1 MGKTRFSPW
10 PNFTEEEAKAVS
22 EVLLSNKVNYWT
34 GEHVA
39 LFEREYAEF
48 IGVKY
53 AVALANGTVALE
65 AALKALSVK
74 ERDEVIVTSRSF
86 FASASAIKAVGAT
99 PVFADVDLDT
109 QNIDVDCLDGLLS
122 KNTAAIICV
131 HLAGWP
137 CDMDEIMQFAKTNKL
152 SVIEDCAQAHGAEY
166 KGKKVG
172 SIGDVGCWSFCQ
184 DKIISTGGE
193 GGMITTN
200 NADIW
205 QKVWSY
211 KDHGKDYE
219 LTLNSMS
226 GGVDFKWVHN
236 SFGTNL
242 RMTEMQAVIGRI
254 QTQKLPKW
262 NDKRRANIAKI
273 YNSAKELPDIRI
285 PKLSC
290 KSCRAK
296 ARQKMVCSC
305 LNAAYKCYL
314 FVDGTREQRD
324 ALISEINKQGVPCF
338 SGSCPEIYL
347 EKAFQNSTSKTIE
360 RFENAKKL
368 GETSIMFLCHP
379 TLTEEETSYICKT
392 LKDAYD
398 TIF

>member
-1 MGKTRFSPW
+1 MGKTGFSPW

-53 AVALANGTVALE
+53 AVALANGTVAIE
-65 AALKALSVK
+65 AALKALAVK

-99 PVFADVDLDT
+99 PVFADVDLNT

-137 CDMDEIMQFAKTNKL
+137 CDMDEIMQFAKTNNL

-205 QKVWSY
+205 EKIWSY

-254 QTQKLPKW
+254 QIQKLPKW

-273 YNSAKELPDIRI
+273 YKSAEKLPDIRI

-296 ARQKMVCSC
+296 ARQKMACNC

-347 EKAFQNSTSKTIE
+347 EKAFQNTATETIE

-392 LKDAYD
+392 FKDAYD